1 LWRNAES
8 LYRMKA
14 ELVATDQEWDARIG
28 KADAFVDGAMALNQ
42 RAQQHAT
49 AAQKWLSPLE
59 PPPPPKKIGLAMI
72 GRMLLLRAL
81 LREQRTT
88 VELDIR

>member
-1 LWRNAES
+1 
-8 LYRMKA
+8 MKA

-42 RAQQHAT
+42 PAQQHAT

-59 PPPPPKKIGLAMI
+59 PPPPPPPKN
-72 GRMLLLRAL
+72 RA
-81 LREQRTT
+81 RYDRANAASKGTAKGAT
-88 VELDIR
+88 YNRRVGHPVTRCRG

>member
-1 LWRNAES
+1 LWINAES

-28 KADAFVDGAMALNQ
+28 KADAFVNGAMALNQ

-49 AAQKWLSPLE
+49 TAQKWLSPLE
-59 PPPPPKKIGLAMI
+59 PPPPLPGPPPHRLPPKPSGSL
-72 GRMLLLRAL
+72 
-81 LREQRTT
+81 
-88 VELDIR
+88 

>member
-1 LWRNAES
+1 
-8 LYRMKA
+8 MKA

-49 AAQKWLSPLE
+49 TA
-59 PPPPPKKIGLAMI
+59 
-72 GRMLLLRAL
+72 
-81 LREQRTT
+81 
-88 VELDIR
+88 